1 MVERKA
7 GKVTIWRRYS
17 YKENG
22 YIHNHIEDGW
32 SDNPKPE
39 PKSEAQQAWNHYDW
53 ERIHG
58 VIKRDGKLIKTTL
71 PIRSTK

>member
-22 YIHNHIEDGW
+22 YIHNHIENGW
-32 SDNPKPE
+32 SENSKPE
-39 PKSEAQQAWNHYDW
+39 PKSEDQRVWLVYDW

-58 VIKRDGKLIKTTL
+58 IVKSNGKLIKTTL
-71 PIRSTK
+71 PVRSAQ